1 MKKLSITEIEDN
13 LKRIHSEWVLMN
25 EVIQRKFVFD
35 DFIEAFS
42 FMTSVAII
50 AEKQNHHP
58 NWENVYN
65 QVIVNL
71 STHDADGITEKDF
84 KLAQKMDQ
92 LFDAI

>member
-1 MKKLSITEIEDN
+1 MKKLSITKIEDS

-92 LFDAI
+92 LFDS

>member
-1 MKKLSITEIEDN
+1 MKKLRITEIEDN

-42 FMTSVAII
+42 FMTSVAIV

-92 LFDAI
+92 LFDS

>member
-42 FMTSVAII
+42 FMTSVAIV

-65 QVIVNL
+65 QVIVYL

-92 LFDAI
+92 LFDI

>member
-1 MKKLSITEIEDN
+1 MKKLSITEIEDS

-92 LFDAI
+92 LFDS

>member
-1 MKKLSITEIEDN
+1 MKKLRITEIEDN

-92 LFDAI
+92 LFDS

>member
-35 DFIEAFS
+35 DFSEAYS

-92 LFDAI
+92 LFDS

>member
-58 NWENVYN
+58 NWENLYN

-92 LFDAI
+92 LFDI